1 MTPPVF
7 LFRQNEKIKD
17 MSVMSSHPNL
27 DCSLGPWDKET
38 LTEIDFFLTLSR
50 ILYRTLQ
57 VPCSFKYLEE
67 MEIFLTGT
75 SKTVW
80 NSDLIKQF

>member
-1 MTPPVF
+1 
-7 LFRQNEKIKD
+7 
-17 MSVMSSHPNL
+17 MSSHPNL
-27 DCSLGPWDKET
+27 DCSLGPWGKET

-80 NSDLIKQF
+80 NSDLIKHF